1 MGGTSKYESDDIYL
15 MEYTFKGMVMNGSIF
30 SWWGLYDYVLVSK
43 DEGIY
48 KKIMEKNSPND
59 NQGASD
65 VQMYI
70 LEHV

>member
-1 MGGTSKYESDDIYL
+1 MQQKSIGIYAFTTYGWGTSKYESDDVYL

-48 KKIMEKNSPND
+48 KKIMEKLSKR
-59 NQGASD
+59 
-65 VQMYI
+65 
-70 LEHV
+70 